1 MISKDYY
8 RKHTYTHIKLQQNF
22 YMKRLAAANTQK
34 RRQKKNKNDSNY
46 RKYTLR
52 GIR

>member
-8 RKHTYTHIKLQQNF
+8 RKRTHTHIKLQQNF

-34 RRQKKNKNDSNY
+34 EK
-46 RKYTLR
+46 
-52 GIR
+52 